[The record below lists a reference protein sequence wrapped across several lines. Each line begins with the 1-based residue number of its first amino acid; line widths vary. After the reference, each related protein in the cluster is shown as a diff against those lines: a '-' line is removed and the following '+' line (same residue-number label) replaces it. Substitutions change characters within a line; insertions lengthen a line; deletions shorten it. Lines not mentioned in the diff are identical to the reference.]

1 MIVPSCSILFQ
12 CSGVQVCNESEA
24 SVGDPIRSLVDVIA
38 TRCAQAKQVP
48 CLTLHG
54 IRWDQVFAAGS
65 VAEYARLYLF
75 AQLRGA
81 IAHQIR
87 LLLTPSEAAF
97 FWVSWVSW
105 VRQRILENPQM
116 TIQEACQTF
125 PIFGCCE
132 KRLVIGSKVRLPVPG
147 MQQMGVLNARLAD
160 FERQGL
166 GVWVA
171 VTCFGYIIMS
181 VYTEYILYIYI

>member
-1 MIVPSCSILFQ
+1 M
-12 CSGVQVCNESEA
+12 CNESEA
-24 SVGDPIRSLVDVIA
+24 SVGDPTRSLVDVIA

-97 FWVSWVSW
+97 SQGELGEAANSGKPRDDNSRSMPNIPNIWFMLPKKGGDWIPRFVSQSLVCSRWV
-105 VRQRILENPQM
+105 
-116 TIQEACQTF
+116 C
-125 PIFGCCE
+125 
-132 KRLVIGSKVRLPVPG
+132 
-147 MQQMGVLNARLAD
+147 
-160 FERQGL
+160 
-166 GVWVA
+166 
-171 VTCFGYIIMS
+171 
-181 VYTEYILYIYI
+181 